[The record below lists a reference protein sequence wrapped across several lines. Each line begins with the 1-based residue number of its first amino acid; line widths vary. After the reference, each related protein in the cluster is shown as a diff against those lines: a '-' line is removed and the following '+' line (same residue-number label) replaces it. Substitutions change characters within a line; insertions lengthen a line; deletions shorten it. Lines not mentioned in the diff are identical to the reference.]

1 MQNVKN
7 FFIAFGIGIVIFGIF
22 AVAVNKFI
30 LTEKEPAKPV
40 SKDDEITSAQ
50 TPDSEDENSEVAI
63 TGKTFTA
70 VVGGYDDINNELD
83 ALIFIKA
90 DKENMRFV
98 ISAIPT
104 HYSTIITSTDPATG
118 QTVKTNVK
126 IKDYPNKFLTSEKN
140 RKILD
145 VVHAITGMKV
155 DYYAFFDTQAVT
167 KLFEKTAGL
176 HYNVPS
182 SMVYIGNGTE
192 QEPEINLS
200 AGEQVLNA
208 KQAIGLMR
216 FASDTQ
222 DERTNFRKRA
232 ERQAGFIVSA
242 MTQVLKREPAE
253 LISGIVEVLE
263 ECETNFTVSDFK
275 DNFELISK
283 FPQYSQ
289 NNVIVQL
296 NVGDP
301 LEFTYSQKLF
311 ENYK

>member
-1 MQNVKN
+1 
-7 FFIAFGIGIVIFGIF
+7 
-22 AVAVNKFI
+22 
-30 LTEKEPAKPV
+30 
-40 SKDDEITSAQ
+40 
-50 TPDSEDENSEVAI
+50 
-63 TGKTFTA
+63 
-70 VVGGYDDINNELD
+70 
-83 ALIFIKA
+83 
-90 DKENMRFV
+90 
-98 ISAIPT
+98 
-104 HYSTIITSTDPATG
+104 
-118 QTVKTNVK
+118 
-126 IKDYPNKFLTSEKN
+126 
-140 RKILD
+140 
-145 VVHAITGMKV
+145 MKV